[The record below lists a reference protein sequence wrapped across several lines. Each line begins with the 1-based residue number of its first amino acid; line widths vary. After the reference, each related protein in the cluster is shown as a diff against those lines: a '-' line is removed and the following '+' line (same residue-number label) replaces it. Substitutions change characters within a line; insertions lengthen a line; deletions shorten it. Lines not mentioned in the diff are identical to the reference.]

1 MLREIKSVFGLL
13 DLRERNKAG
22 LLVLLILVS
31 GIIDVV
37 GVSSIMPFIAVLS
50 NPELLYENKV
60 IASYLGFLKI
70 TDENTAL
77 IYLGITVFLIL
88 ICSLCLKAATQY
100 ALLQFSIGRE
110 SSIGKRMIE
119 GYLQQPYEYF
129 LMNTSSDIGKNI
141 LSEINMIIH
150 QSVVPLFNFL
160 AYATIV
166 ITFLIV
172 LIWID
177 PYLAMIIGMVV
188 GGTYLFISL
197 FFHGLLKKFG
207 ATRFQANQERFKIV
221 SEAFNAIKE
230 IKLRNLEASYVS
242 QFANSS
248 DIFVKFQAKGQ
259 LISQLPR
266 YILEGIAF
274 GGMILMVLF
283 LLNEKGGFEN
293 SLPIITLYALAGYRL
308 MPSIQQIYYAI
319 SQLKFSSPA
328 LCSLHQNLIS
338 LNATQKQEP
347 SLDFSNKFKF
357 DNELRLNDLS
367 FRYQDS
373 NSYALKNI
381 DLVIKAKSTVG
392 IVGRTGSGKSTI
404 LDLVLGLFRPSSGNI
419 SIDGNALNEKSF
431 PFFQANIG
439 YVPQSIYLSDKSIA
453 QNIAFGEETIDM
465 KRVEEAAKA
474 ASLHDFILNESPQQ
488 YGTLVGE
495 RGVRLSGGQIQ
506 RIGIARALYKNPQ
519 ILLFDE
525 ATSALDNVTEKSVME
540 SINLLSGNITII
552 MIAHRL
558 TTIRNCDQVVFLERG
573 EISAVGS
580 YDYLIKNSADFQN
593 FVTSDI
599 GE

>member
-1 MLREIKSVFGLL
+1 
-13 DLRERNKAG
+13 
-22 LLVLLILVS
+22 
-31 GIIDVV
+31 
-37 GVSSIMPFIAVLS
+37 
-50 NPELLYENKV
+50 
-60 IASYLGFLKI
+60 
-70 TDENTAL
+70 
-77 IYLGITVFLIL
+77 
-88 ICSLCLKAATQY
+88 
-100 ALLQFSIGRE
+100 
-110 SSIGKRMIE
+110 
-119 GYLQQPYEYF
+119 
-129 LMNTSSDIGKNI
+129 
-141 LSEINMIIH
+141 
-150 QSVVPLFNFL
+150 
-160 AYATIV
+160 
-166 ITFLIV
+166 
-172 LIWID
+172 
-177 PYLAMIIGMVV
+177 
-188 GGTYLFISL
+188 
-197 FFHGLLKKFG
+197 
-207 ATRFQANQERFKIV
+207 
-221 SEAFNAIKE
+221 
-230 IKLRNLEASYVS
+230 
-242 QFANSS
+242 
-248 DIFVKFQAKGQ
+248 
-259 LISQLPR
+259 
-266 YILEGIAF
+266 
-274 GGMILMVLF
+274 
-283 LLNEKGGFEN
+283 
-293 SLPIITLYALAGYRL
+293 L